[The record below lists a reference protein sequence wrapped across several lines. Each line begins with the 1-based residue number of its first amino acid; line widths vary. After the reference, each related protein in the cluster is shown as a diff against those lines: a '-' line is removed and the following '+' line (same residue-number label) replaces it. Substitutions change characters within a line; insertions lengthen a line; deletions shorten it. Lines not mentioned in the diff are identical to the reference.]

1 MDTLKNT
8 VILANTV
15 TKYHTI
21 RNVTANIF
29 GLKSYL
35 ANGDYQYLDENNKP
49 YLIKFNTIKPDTSGQ
64 TVSEGD
70 ISEDAK
76 FQFND
81 YFSFAGKVY
90 LYASNK
96 FLTYEGGTKIVHA
109 CGKIGKAYLKFNGEI
124 DPKEILIPLPANTTD
139 MNGKPVGSAIIYGQD
154 TNMVYSSFV
163 SLRGGR
169 KDVDVIKADGFLG
182 FDKESREYR
191 ITNKEKF
198 VEQSLPG
205 NYISLNTE
213 NCKVYAEGKMDL
225 GADLGQVKFN
235 TIGVATHSSINDSAT
250 FELMSTI
257 DFFFDK
263 GALKKMI
270 KDVEVYNNTLAP
282 IDFSNKVFNKGIT
295 EILGKEKGDKVIS
308 DLNLNG
314 SIKKFPD
321 EFETTFLITNTEMR
335 YDKTSRSFIS
345 TGPIGL
351 GAINKTEIYRQVPGY
366 IQIQRK
372 KGGDNFTLYF
382 ELDPQTWYYFYYF
395 KGVMGVVS
403 SSAEFN
409 NAIKELKS
417 KDKKQDVKSG
427 PGFQFTTVSP
437 SKRDM
442 FLRKMKQ
449 ANATTED

>member
-1 MDTLKNT
+1 LAPAAKYNLRKCIVSCINVPFINVADARIYPDSGKVTIYRNAVIDTLENS

-29 GLKSYL
+29 GRKSYL
-35 ANGDYQYLDENNKP
+35 ATGDYQYLDENNKP
-49 YLIKFNTIKPDTSGQ
+49 YLIKFNTIKPDTTGQ

-90 LYASNK
+90 LFAGNK

-163 SLRGGR
+163 SLRGGK
-169 KDVDVIKADGFLG
+169 KDVDVISADGFLG
-182 FDKESREYR
+182 FDKESKEYR

-225 GADLGQVKFN
+225 GADLGQVQFN
-235 TIGVATHSSINDSAT
+235 SIGIATHSTINDSAT

-270 KDVEVYNNTLAP
+270 KDVEVYNNTLSP

-295 EILGKEKGDKVIS
+295 EILGKDRGDKVIA

-321 EFETTFLITNTEMR
+321 EFEKTFLITNTEMK
-335 YDKTSRSFIS
+335 YDKTTRSFVS

-351 GAINKTEIYRQVPGY
+351 GAINKTEIYRQVPGN

-372 KGGDNFTLYF
+372 K
-382 ELDPQTWYYFYYF
+382 
-395 KGVMGVVS
+395 
-403 SSAEFN
+403 
-409 NAIKELKS
+409 
-417 KDKKQDVKSG
+417 
-427 PGFQFTTVSP
+427 
-437 SKRDM
+437 R
-442 FLRKMKQ
+442 RR
-449 ANATTED
+449 